1 MMKQQVKHEQ
11 IEPVRKKLEVKLP
24 AEDAFRLFTEGINK
38 WWPLVTHSV
47 WGEGAES
54 CYFEGWVGGRIVEV
68 SKHGEESEWGKVL
81 VWEPYTRVSFQWYPD
96 RTPETA
102 QEVTVTVRAVNAT
115 STEVLKYLQ
124 EKGILPGARVTVI
137 EAAPLDGPLTL
148 LVNGRE
154 AALGLSM
161 AEFVI
166 VEKTVNEGR

>member
-1 MMKQQVKHEQ
+1 MKQQVKHEQ

-102 QEVTVTVRAVNAT
+102 QEVTVMF
-115 STEVLKYLQ
+115 TETASGSRLELIHTGWETLGAQALEKRNGYVTGWDFVLGKYLD
-124 EKGILPGARVTVI
+124 
-137 EAAPLDGPLTL
+137 AAD
-148 LVNGRE
+148 
-154 AALGLSM
+154 SQ
-161 AEFVI
+161 
-166 VEKTVNEGR
+166 

>member
-11 IEPVRKKLEVKLP
+11 IEPIRKKLEVKLP

-102 QEVTVTVRAVNAT
+102 QEVTVMF
-115 STEVLKYLQ
+115 TETAGGSRLELIHTGWETLGEQALEKRNGYVTGWDFVLGKYLD
-124 EKGILPGARVTVI
+124 
-137 EAAPLDGPLTL
+137 AAD
-148 LVNGRE
+148 
-154 AALGLSM
+154 SQ
-161 AEFVI
+161 
-166 VEKTVNEGR
+166 